1 MALTRATSYFVS
13 PELEDFLM
21 LILHLPTNTI
31 LCTVGRGDNMPL

>member
-31 LCTVGRGDNMPL
+31 SCTVGRGDNMPL